1 MTTTTGTGKVAI
13 VTGASAGIGRATS
26 VALNQAGWNVVVTA
40 RRADELEKTKELM
53 KVDDSRQCL
62 AVAGDITDE
71 SFVKTLFTKT
81 KEQFGRLDLLFNVES
96 VPMMN
101 SIPLD
106 ASQNAGL
113 GQRQVPIEEI
123 PVEVFQKVVT
133 INLVAPFICTKEAMQ
148 LFKSQSPPGGRII
161 NNGSISAIVPRP
173 LSYAYAAS
181 KHGLTGLTKTTA
193 LEGRKYN
200 VACTQINIGNA
211 ATAMGSQHTGGTLQ
225 PDGRMV
231 EEPSLDVK
239 HVVDAI
245 LHIAGLPNE
254 VSVLEMTVLAT
265 GAPFVGRG

>member
-1 MTTTTGTGKVAI
+1 MANTGSSKVAI

-26 VALNQAGWNVVVTA
+26 VALSQAGWNVVITA
-40 RRADELEKTKELM
+40 RRTDELEKTKGLM
-53 KVDDSRQCL
+53 KNDDSGQCL

-71 SFVKTLFTKT
+71 SFVKILFTKT
-81 KEQFGRLDLLFNVES
+81 KEQFGRLDLLFN
-96 VPMMN
+96 
-101 SIPLD
+101 
-106 ASQNAGL
+106 NAGL

-123 PVEVFQKVVT
+123 PAEVFQKVVT
-133 INLVAPFICTKEAMQ
+133 VNLVAPFICTKEAMQ
-148 LFKSQSPPGGRII
+148 IFKSQSPPGGRII
-161 NNGSISAIVPRP
+161 NNGSISAFVPRP

-211 ATAMGSQHTGGTLQ
+211 ATDMGSQHTGGTLQ
-225 PDGRMV
+225 PDGRMI
-231 EEPSLDVK
+231 EEPCLEVK

-254 VSVLEMTVLAT
+254 VSVLEMTVL
-265 GAPFVGRG
+265 

>member
-81 KEQFGRLDLLFNVES
+81 KEQFGRLDLLFN
-96 VPMMN
+96 
-101 SIPLD
+101 
-106 ASQNAGL
+106 NAGL

-254 VSVLEMTVLAT
+254 VSVLEMTVL
-265 GAPFVGRG
+265 